1 MKLADSKK
9 DQFRR
14 LAREQGYRS
23 RSAFKLKQINESY
36 KILNRGNCVV
46 DIGCAPGGWIQIALS
61 EVGPKGKVIGIDI
74 KKIEPLTK
82 AFFIQGNIQDEEI
95 INSILKFSNSSVDV
109 VLSDLSPNVSG
120 NWDLDHARQI
130 DLTRTALKLSNKI
143 LKKDGKVVLK
153 VFQGDMLN
161 ELIDELKKE
170 FKKVIRTKP
179 NASRQ
184 TSSEIYLICIGK
196 LWKYIIK
203 VSKYLLI

>member
-14 LAREQGYRS
+14 LARDQGYRS

-36 KILNRGNCVV
+36 RILNKGHCVV
-46 DIGCAPGGWIQIALS
+46 DIGCAPGGWLQIALS
-61 EVGPKGKVIGIDI
+61 EVGHKGKVIGIDI
-74 KKIEPLTK
+74 KKIEPLTE
-82 AFFIQGNIQDEEI
+82 AVVIQGNIEDEDI
-95 INSILKFSNSSVDV
+95 INSILKISNSNVDV

-130 DLTRTALKLSNKI
+130 DLTRSALKLADKI
-143 LKKDGKVVLK
+143 LKKGGKVVLK

-161 ELIDELKKE
+161 ELIVELKKE
-170 FKKVIRTKP
+170 FKKVILTKP

-184 TSSEIYLICIGK
+184 VSSEIYLICIDK
-196 LWKYIIK
+196 L
-203 VSKYLLI
+203 

>member
-14 LAREQGYRS
+14 LARDQGYRS

-36 KILNRGNCVV
+36 RILNKGHCVV
-46 DIGCAPGGWIQIALS
+46 DIGCAPGGWLQIALS
-61 EVGPKGKVIGIDI
+61 EVGHKGKVIGIDI
-74 KKIEPLTK
+74 KKIEPLTE
-82 AFFIQGNIQDEEI
+82 AFVIQGNIEDEDV
-95 INSILKFSNSSVDV
+95 INSILNISNSNVDV

-130 DLTRTALKLSNKI
+130 DLTRSALKLTDKI
-143 LKKDGKVVLK
+143 LKKGGKVVLK

-161 ELIDELKKE
+161 ELIVELKKE
-170 FKKVIRTKP
+170 FKKVIITKP

-184 TSSEIYLICIGK
+184 VSSEIYLICIDK
-196 LWKYIIK
+196 L
-203 VSKYLLI
+203 

>member
-170 FKKVIRTKP
+170 FKKIIITKP

-196 LWKYIIK
+196 L
-203 VSKYLLI
+203 

>member
-1 MKLADSKK
+1 MGNDA
-9 DQFRR
+9 QRR
-14 LAREQGYRS
+14 AAFAYNAASDFYDASPLGFWNYFGRKTIERLSLQNGS
-23 RSAFKLKQINESY
+23 RVLDACCGAGAS
-36 KILNRGNCVV
+36 
-46 DIGCAPGGWIQIALS
+46 ALS
-61 EVGPKGKVIGIDI
+61 AAELVGPKGKVIGIDI

-170 FKKVIRTKP
+170 FKKIIITKP

-196 LWKYIIK
+196 L
-203 VSKYLLI
+203 

>member
-170 FKKVIRTKP
+170 FKKIIRTKP

-184 TSSEIYLICIGK
+184 TSSEIYLICIDK
-196 LWKYIIK
+196 L
-203 VSKYLLI
+203 

>member
-14 LAREQGYRS
+14 LARDQGYRS

-36 KILNRGNCVV
+36 RILNKGHCVV
-46 DIGCAPGGWIQIALS
+46 DIGCAPGGWLQIALS
-61 EVGPKGKVIGIDI
+61 EVGHKGKVIGIDV
-74 KKIEPLTK
+74 KKIEPLTE
-82 AFFIQGNIQDEEI
+82 AFVIQGNIEDEDI
-95 INSILKFSNSSVDV
+95 INSILNISKSNVDV

-130 DLTRTALKLSNKI
+130 DLTRSALKLTDKI
-143 LKKDGKVVLK
+143 LKKGGKVVLK

-161 ELIDELKKE
+161 ELIVELKKE
-170 FKKVIRTKP
+170 FKKVILTKP

-184 TSSEIYLICIGK
+184 VSSEIYLICIDK
-196 LWKYIIK
+196 L
-203 VSKYLLI
+203 

>member
-14 LAREQGYRS
+14 LARDQGYRS

-36 KILNRGNCVV
+36 RILNKGHCVV
-46 DIGCAPGGWIQIALS
+46 DIGCAPGGWLQIALS
-61 EVGPKGKVIGIDI
+61 EVGHKGKVIGIDV
-74 KKIEPLTK
+74 KKMEPLTE
-82 AFFIQGNIQDEEI
+82 AFVIQGNIEDEDI
-95 INSILKFSNSSVDV
+95 INSILRISNSHVDV

-130 DLTRTALKLSNKI
+130 DLTRSALKLTDKI
-143 LKKDGKVVLK
+143 LKKGGKVVLK

-161 ELIDELKKE
+161 ELIVELKKE
-170 FKKVIRTKP
+170 FKKVILTKP

-184 TSSEIYLICIGK
+184 VSSEIYLICIDK
-196 LWKYIIK
+196 L
-203 VSKYLLI
+203 

>member
-1 MKLADSKK
+1 MKLAHSKK

-36 KILNRGNCVV
+36 RILNRGYCVV
-46 DIGCAPGGWIQIALS
+46 DLGCAPGGWIQIALS
-61 EVGPKGKVIGIDI
+61 EVGPTGKVIGIDI
-74 KKIEPLTK
+74 KKIEPLTE
-82 AFFIQGNIQDEEI
+82 AFIIQGSIEEEDI
-95 INSILKFSNSSVDV
+95 INSILKISNSKVDV

-120 NWDLDHARQI
+120 NWELDHARQI
-130 DLTRTALKLSNKI
+130 DLTRTALQLSNKI
-143 LKKDGKVVLK
+143 LKKGGKVVLK

-161 ELIDELKKE
+161 ELIGELKKE

-184 TSSEIYLICIGK
+184 VSSEIYLICIDK
-196 LWKYIIK
+196 L
-203 VSKYLLI
+203 

>member
-46 DIGCAPGGWIQIALS
+46 DLGCAPGGWIQIALS

-82 AFFIQGNIQDEEI
+82 ALFIQGNIQDEEI

-143 LKKDGKVVLK
+143 LKKDGKVVIK

-170 FKKVIRTKP
+170 FKKIIRTKP

-196 LWKYIIK
+196 
-203 VSKYLLI
+203 V

>member
-36 KILNRGNCVV
+36 RILNRGYHVV
-46 DIGCAPGGWIQIALS
+46 DLGCAPGGWIQIALS
-61 EVGPKGKVIGIDI
+61 EVGPTGKVIGIDI
-74 KKIEPLTK
+74 KKIEPLTE
-82 AFFIQGNIQDEEI
+82 AFIIQGSIEEEDI
-95 INSILKFSNSSVDV
+95 INSILKISNSKVDV

-120 NWDLDHARQI
+120 NWELDHARQI
-130 DLTRTALKLSNKI
+130 DLTRTALQLSNKI
-143 LKKDGKVVLK
+143 LKKGGKVVLK

-161 ELIDELKKE
+161 ELIGELKKE

-184 TSSEIYLICIGK
+184 VSSEIYLICIDK
-196 LWKYIIK
+196 L
-203 VSKYLLI
+203 

>member
-14 LAREQGYRS
+14 LARDQGYRS

-36 KILNRGNCVV
+36 RILNKGQCVV
-46 DIGCAPGGWIQIALS
+46 DIGCAPGGWLQIALV
-61 EVGPKGKVIGIDI
+61 EVGHKGKVIGIDV
-74 KKIEPLTK
+74 KKIEPLTE
-82 AFFIQGNIQDEEI
+82 AFVIQGNIEDEDI
-95 INSILKFSNSSVDV
+95 INSILNISNSNVDV

-130 DLTRTALKLSNKI
+130 DLTRSALKLTDKI
-143 LKKDGKVVLK
+143 LKKGGKVVLK

-161 ELIDELKKE
+161 ELIVELKKE
-170 FKKVIRTKP
+170 FKKVILTKP

-184 TSSEIYLICIGK
+184 VSSEIYLICIDK
-196 LWKYIIK
+196 L
-203 VSKYLLI
+203 

>member
-14 LAREQGYRS
+14 LARDQGYRS

-36 KILNRGNCVV
+36 RILNKGHCVV
-46 DIGCAPGGWIQIALS
+46 DIGCAPGGWLQIALS
-61 EVGPKGKVIGIDI
+61 EVGHKGKVIGIDV
-74 KKIEPLTK
+74 KKIEPLTE
-82 AFFIQGNIQDEEI
+82 AFIIQGDIEDEDI
-95 INSILKFSNSSVDV
+95 INSILNISNSNVDV

-130 DLTRTALKLSNKI
+130 DLTRSALKLTDKI
-143 LKKDGKVVLK
+143 LKKGGKVVLK

-161 ELIDELKKE
+161 ELIVELKKE
-170 FKKVIRTKP
+170 FKKVILTKP

-184 TSSEIYLICIGK
+184 VSSEIYLICIDK
-196 LWKYIIK
+196 L
-203 VSKYLLI
+203 

>member
-14 LAREQGYRS
+14 LARDQGYRS

-36 KILNRGNCVV
+36 RILNKGNCVV
-46 DIGCAPGGWIQIALS
+46 DIGCAPGGWLQVALS
-61 EVGPKGKVIGIDI
+61 EVGHKGKVIGIDI
-74 KKIEPLTK
+74 KKIEPLNE
-82 AFFIQGNIQDEEI
+82 AFLIQGNIEDEDI
-95 INSILKFSNSSVDV
+95 INSILKFSNSNVDV

-130 DLTRTALKLSNKI
+130 DLTRSALKLSDKI
-143 LKKDGKVVLK
+143 LKKGGKVVLK

-161 ELIDELKKE
+161 ELIVKLKKE
-170 FKKVIRTKP
+170 FKKVILTKP

-184 TSSEIYLICIGK
+184 VSSEIYLICIDK
-196 LWKYIIK
+196 L
-203 VSKYLLI
+203 

>member
-14 LAREQGYRS
+14 LARDQGYRS

-36 KILNRGNCVV
+36 RILNKGHCVL
-46 DIGCAPGGWIQIALS
+46 DIGCAPGGWIQVALS
-61 EVGPKGKVIGIDI
+61 EVGHKGKVIGIDI
-74 KKIEPLTK
+74 KKIEPLTE
-82 AFFIQGNIQDEEI
+82 AFVIQGNIEDEDI
-95 INSILKFSNSSVDV
+95 INSILRISNSNVDV

-130 DLTRTALKLSNKI
+130 DLTRSALKLSDKI
-143 LKKDGKVVLK
+143 LKKGGKLVLK

-161 ELIDELKKE
+161 ELIVELKKE
-170 FKKVIRTKP
+170 FKKVIITKP

-184 TSSEIYLICIGK
+184 VSSEIYLICIDK
-196 LWKYIIK
+196 L
-203 VSKYLLI
+203 

>member
-14 LAREQGYRS
+14 LARDQGYRS

-36 KILNRGNCVV
+36 RILNKGHCVV
-46 DIGCAPGGWIQIALS
+46 DIGCAPGGWLQVALS
-61 EVGPKGKVIGIDI
+61 EVGHKGKVIGIDI
-74 KKIEPLTK
+74 KKIEPLTE
-82 AFFIQGNIQDEEI
+82 AFVIQGNIEDEDI
-95 INSILKFSNSSVDV
+95 INSILKISNSNVDV

-130 DLTRTALKLSNKI
+130 DLTRSALKLTDKI
-143 LKKDGKVVLK
+143 LKKGGKVVLK

-161 ELIDELKKE
+161 ELIVEIKKD
-170 FKKVIRTKP
+170 FKKVILTKP

-184 TSSEIYLICIGK
+184 VSSEIYLICIDK
-196 LWKYIIK
+196 L
-203 VSKYLLI
+203 